1 MTEKDIHKAVES
13 AEVVILTPETRHLT
27 ELGNAERFVSR
38 HGQDLRYCHVWG
50 KWLVWDG
57 QRWQVDATA
66 EVMRRA
72 KETVR
77 AMYGEA
83 NQEDNAKRRSEIA
96 GWALKCECEA
106 RIKSMVSLA
115 RAEPDI
121 PVLPDELDT
130 DRWLFNVLNGTIDLK
145 TGELRPHHREDLIT
159 KLAPVQYNPDATC
172 PRWLAFLD
180 QIMNGRE
187 DLIRFLQRAVGYS
200 LTGDTSEQAMYI
212 LHGLGA
218 NGKTTLVTVV
228 RTTLGDYAKTTRTET
243 LLIRR
248 EDSIPNDI
256 ARLQGARMVT
266 AVEAEAGR
274 RLAESLVKQ
283 LTGGDPVTAR
293 FLHAE
298 WFEFVPTFKLWLT
311 TNHRPRIVGTDD
323 AIWRRIRLIPFSVTI
338 PEKKRD
344 PHLAEALCEESS
356 GILAWAVRGCL
367 EWQREGLGLPDEVK
381 AATAAYRDD
390 MDVLGGFLDECC
402 VLSAA
407 AETPS
412 RDLRAAY
419 VKWCEA
425 NGENPLSQRV
435 FAGVLKERGL
445 ESRKSHGAKVW
456 EGIQFRSGDDP
467 GDHGEGADHYSPFSE
482 PSSSR
487 EKNTQKRS
495 GRSPSSPEDEFEVG
509 EI

>member
-1 MTEKDIHKAVES
+1 MTEQDIRETIES
-13 AEVVILTPETRHLT
+13 AEVVALKPEAAPLT
-27 ELGNAERFVSR
+27 ELGNAERLVAR
-38 HGQDLRYCHVWG
+38 HGSDLRYCHPWG
-50 KWLVWDG
+50 RWLVWDG
-57 QRWQVDATA
+57 RRWQVDATA
-66 EVMRRA
+66 EIMRRA

-83 NQEDNAKRRSEIA
+83 AQEDNAKRRSELA
-96 GWALKCECEA
+96 SWALKCEREA
-106 RIKSMVSLA
+106 RVKSMVSLG
-115 RAEPDI
+115 RSEIGI
-121 PVLPDELDT
+121 PVQPDELDV
-130 DRWLFNVLNGTIDLK
+130 DPWLLNVENGTIDLK
-145 TGELRPHHREDLIT
+145 TGELRPHRRDSLIT

-172 PRWLAFLD
+172 PRWFAFLD
-180 QIMNGRE
+180 QIMDGRE
-187 DLIRFLQRAVGYS
+187 DLIHFLQRAVGYS
-200 LTGDTSEQAMYI
+200 LTGDTSEQVMFI

-228 RTTLGDYAKTTRTET
+228 RTTFGDYAQTTRTEA
-243 LLIRR
+243 LLIRHQ
-248 EDSIPNDI
+248 DSIPNDI
-256 ARLQGARMVT
+256 ARLQGVRMVT

-283 LTGGDPVTAR
+283 LTGGDPVAAR

-298 WFEFVPTFKLWLT
+298 WFEFVPSFKLWFI
-311 TNHRPRIVGTDD
+311 TNHRPRIIGTDD
-323 AIWRRIRLIPFSVTI
+323 AIWRRIRLLPFSVTI

-356 GILAWAVRGCL
+356 GILAWAIRGCL

-412 RDLRAAY
+412 RDLRAVY

-425 NGENPLSQRV
+425 NGENPLSQRA
-435 FAGVLKERGL
+435 FGGVLKERGL
-445 ESRKSHGAKVW
+445 VSRKSRGIKVW
-456 EGIQFRSGDDP
+456 EGIQFRSRNDP
-467 GDHGEGADHYSPFSE
+467 GDLGDDQDHYSTYSE
-482 PSSSR
+482 PSPPR
-487 EKNTQKRS
+487 EEKARTRS
-495 GRSPSSPEDEFEVG
+495 GRSPSSPDDEFEVG